1 MSSLSLDGHKL
12 TYHPDRVADFA
23 AGAEVAPIYVEI
35 SPVANCNHRCLF
47 CHYNYLG
54 HKGKFPKNRMLTLV
68 DELAKAG
75 TRSLVFAG
83 IGEPTLNSE
92 TVTAIER
99 AKALGVDVTEIIDD
113 IE

>member
-1 MSSLSLDGHKL
+1 MSK
-12 TYHPDRVADFA
+12 
-23 AGAEVAPIYVEI
+23 

-54 HKGKFPKNRMLTLV
+54 HKGKFPKGRMLTLV

-92 TVTAIER
+92 TIAAIET
-99 AKALGVDVTEIIDD
+99 AKVLE
-113 IE
+113 